1 MTVAKEAPFP
11 TKEASER
18 EQPLLTEHYG
28 GCLTSGVG
36 GEEGLLCLAVL
47 LLMS

>member
-18 EQPLLTEHYG
+18 EQPLLIEHYG